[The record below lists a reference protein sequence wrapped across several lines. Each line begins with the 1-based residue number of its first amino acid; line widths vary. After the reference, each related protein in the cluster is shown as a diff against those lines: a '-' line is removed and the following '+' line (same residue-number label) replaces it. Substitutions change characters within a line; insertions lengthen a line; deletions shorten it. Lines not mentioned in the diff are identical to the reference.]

1 MRKSKDGDKEIVI
14 DLVEEFFTKLDLRA
28 F

>member
-1 MRKSKDGDKEIVI
+1 MRKKRDGDKEVVI